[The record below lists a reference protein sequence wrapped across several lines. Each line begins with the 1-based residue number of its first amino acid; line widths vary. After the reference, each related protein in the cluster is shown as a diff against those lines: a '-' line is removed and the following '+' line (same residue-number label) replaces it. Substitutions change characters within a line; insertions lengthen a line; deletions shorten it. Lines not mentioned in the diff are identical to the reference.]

1 MIFPYIYYTILIM
14 KEYNIKRDD
23 LDYILT
29 DTLPVELS
37 ELYTNIYFYEFLHSR
52 KTEIDEISDEFKKL
66 IFSFSTKNP
75 FMKNNSDNH
84 GIPTIPLT
92 FNILKSDQENKRKM
106 SIPQPLSAL
115 EIYFFIRHYQTD
127 ILLSLKKSRYSIRY
141 HTRNNS
147 LNYKTRHRK
156 PLLIDYRYSCSKKN
170 KKFLEQS
177 GSFFNIG
184 PVSRI
189 NHLTSCEEWVLHN
202 LKYKFYCKLDYKRCF
217 DSIYTHS
224 FKWIVTDNTVDS
236 KNFNNSSLFAAIDR
250 ILQNI
255 NGYSSNGIIVGPEF
269 SRLIAEILLQE
280 IDNEVFYDLQNNNIK
295 LNEDYVLLR
304 YVDDMFLFTNSEDIQ
319 NKIIEVIDAK
329 SKKYL
334 LELNEHKIE
343 KSQTPYLGNAW
354 VFDMQRFANSCDQL
368 LFNGNQT
375 FSFGDD
381 IYQLN
386 LNQKNIESIR
396 ETFMYIIS
404 KNHDFIS
411 PITSYAMS
419 VLLNNMSRK
428 KKEYAFFRRGS
439 SDKTVCKFLDLVF
452 FIYSHCINFY
462 NTQKLVSIMY
472 YCHNEI
478 SLIGSKYLQ
487 DIINKYDFSISNS
500 SEIVNLFVALRGFN
514 VSFRTKIEGK
524 ILDNILESDNPILLA
539 TFLYYSQY
547 NDRYLDEISS
557 VVNNILNKKLNYL
570 NNKNEI
576 LLLREFWYIIIFNKC
591 PYVSEENKKLIE
603 DILKI
608 ILKKNSKNR
617 NIKLFIDFMLDKN
630 QRYCFFSWRKKGIKF
645 MQEITYRTSSMTV
658 FKRKGLPLLTSI

>member
-1 MIFPYIYYTILIM
+1 M

-66 IFSFSTKNP
+66 VFSFSTKNP
-75 FMKNNSDNH
+75 FMKNSSDNH

-106 SIPQPLSAL
+106 SVPQPLSAL

-156 PLLIDYRYSCSKKN
+156 PLLIDYQYSCSKKN

-224 FKWIVTDNTVDS
+224 FKWLVTNNIADS

-269 SRLIAEILLQE
+269 
-280 IDNEVFYDLQNNNIK
+280 F
-295 LNEDYVLLR
+295 
-304 YVDDMFLFTNSEDIQ
+304 
-319 NKIIEVIDAK
+319 KI
-329 SKKYL
+329 
-334 LELNEHKIE
+334 
-343 KSQTPYLGNAW
+343 
-354 VFDMQRFANSCDQL
+354 
-368 LFNGNQT
+368 
-375 FSFGDD
+375 
-381 IYQLN
+381 
-386 LNQKNIESIR
+386 
-396 ETFMYIIS
+396 
-404 KNHDFIS
+404 
-411 PITSYAMS
+411 
-419 VLLNNMSRK
+419 
-428 KKEYAFFRRGS
+428 
-439 SDKTVCKFLDLVF
+439 
-452 FIYSHCINFY
+452 
-462 NTQKLVSIMY
+462 
-472 YCHNEI
+472 
-478 SLIGSKYLQ
+478 
-487 DIINKYDFSISNS
+487 
-500 SEIVNLFVALRGFN
+500 
-514 VSFRTKIEGK
+514 
-524 ILDNILESDNPILLA
+524 
-539 TFLYYSQY
+539 
-547 NDRYLDEISS
+547 
-557 VVNNILNKKLNYL
+557 
-570 NNKNEI
+570 
-576 LLLREFWYIIIFNKC
+576 
-591 PYVSEENKKLIE
+591 
-603 DILKI
+603 
-608 ILKKNSKNR
+608 NR
-617 NIKLFIDFMLDKN
+617 
-630 QRYCFFSWRKKGIKF
+630 
-645 MQEITYRTSSMTV
+645 
-658 FKRKGLPLLTSI
+658 